1 MFTLQEAIRLMKM
14 AAVSPPRSLP
24 TKRKFFLPRAIGRI
38 ALGRKNY
45 LFAGSEAGGQNLAIL
60 LSLVVSCKQNKINP
74 QAYLEDVL
82 TRIHTTPAKSIDT
95 LLPHLWG
102 PEEK

>member
-1 MFTLQEAIRLMKM
+1 MREATAQRFSSTSDILMLGYPAENAIR
-14 AAVSPPRSLP
+14 P
-24 TKRKFFLPRAIGRI
+24 I

-60 LSLVVSCKQNKINP
+60 LSLVVSCKQNNINP

-95 LLPHLWG
+95 LLPHLWQ